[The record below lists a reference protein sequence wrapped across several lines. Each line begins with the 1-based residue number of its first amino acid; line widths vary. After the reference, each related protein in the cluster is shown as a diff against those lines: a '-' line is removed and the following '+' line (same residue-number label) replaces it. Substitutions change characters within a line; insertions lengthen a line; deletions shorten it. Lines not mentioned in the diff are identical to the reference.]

1 MRINHS
7 FIGSFYRRFLHAK
20 VKFAGASAVATSVDY
35 GLYLLLLRY
44 KIDPVLAHAISYSCG
59 MVTNFT
65 LQKQFI
71 FELNRPI
78 SSAFLFS
85 AGFAGGAL
93 LLGTGFMKM
102 LLKVPF
108 FAEMPVAGKVLTTG
122 ILFLYNFYTRRFSF
136 EKR

>member
-7 FIGSFYRRFLHAK
+7 FIRAFYRRFFHAK
-20 VKFAGASAVATSVDY
+20 VKFAGASAIATSVDY
-35 GLYLLLLRY
+35 GLYLLLLGY

-85 AGFAGGAL
+85 ASFATGAL
-93 LLGTGFMKM
+93 FLGTGLMKM
-102 LLKVPF
+102 FLEIPF
-108 FAEMPVAGKVLTTG
+108 FAEMPVAAKVLTTG
-122 ILFLYNFYTRRFSF
+122 MLFLYNFYTRRFSF